1 LVLAKLVAQHSSFT
15 HAISLAPSSR
25 PPTPHT
31 KAIRAQQAH
40 KTMTE
45 MVITNPLVKVKE
57 APPYTPELKV
67 PVLMNPMARTKYK

>member
-25 PPTPHT
+25 PHT